1 MILNAKNECYV
12 IFTQTHTW
20 WKHNWDMCCCGGQ
33 QITRQIRAIGE
44 QCQLRLHPR
53 SGRQKVLAKASN
65 KRPHFP
71 QWPLLFG
78 LLYFFSGFSLVTRLH
93 SLANGTFTS
102 SPAWISKGLQ
112 SSPTKV
118 VFMHNLGCLN
128 LDTST
133 KWIFCRN
140 QLERLAWLRPTVQL
154 LWLHFTWLR
163 LVVTDVVVAVLD
175 IESSCGSCC
184 LCSCCWCL
192 SSLKAIWPSYPP
204 VIMTE
209 GGGGGWNIA
218 RTTSSSGEMKSEK
231 KEEEKGH

>member
-1 MILNAKNECYV
+1 MLLGPIRRPA
-12 IFTQTHTW
+12 
-20 WKHNWDMCCCGGQ
+20 Q
-33 QITRQIRAIGE
+33 QITRQIRAIGIYRTMPII
-44 QCQLRLHPR
+44 RLHPR

-78 LLYFFSGFSLVTRLH
+78 LFLLLCFFSGSPLVTR
-93 SLANGTFTS
+93 LANGTFTS

-140 QLERLAWLRPTVQL
+140 QLDLLAWLRPTVQP
-154 LWLHFTWLR
+154 LWLHFIWLR
-163 LVVTDVVVAVLD
+163 LDDDVAVGLD

-184 LCSCCWCL
+184 LCGPCC
-192 SSLKAIWPSYPP
+192 
-204 VIMTE
+204 
-209 GGGGGWNIA
+209 GWWWW
-218 RTTSSSGEMKSEK
+218 
-231 KEEEKGH
+231 

>member
-1 MILNAKNECYV
+1 MGPIWPA
-12 IFTQTHTW
+12 
-20 WKHNWDMCCCGGQ
+20 Q
-33 QITRQIRAIGE
+33 QITRQIRAIGIYRTMPII
-44 QCQLRLHPR
+44 RLHPR

-78 LLYFFSGFSLVTRLH
+78 LLCFFSGSSLVTW
-93 SLANGTFTS
+93 LANGTLTS

-163 LVVTDVVVAVLD
+163 LLVVADVVAVLLD

-184 LCSCCWCL
+184 LCSCFCWWWL
-192 SSLKAIWPSYPP
+192 SALKAIWPSYPP
-204 VIMTE
+204 VIMTD
-209 GGGGGWNIA
+209 GGGGGSVGGWNIA

-231 KEEEKGH
+231 KEEEEKGH